1 MCPLVADDFGAEG
14 PHERGGGAHLVDAEE
29 PPDVAPREGLPVDRA
44 ARAGGW
50 RRGWPGATGE
60 WQPARSSTAGGRWA
74 GWRRDGRVR
83 AGGEG
88 RDVDPPRD
96 APVAPAWAVV
106 GPGSRA
112 TNRITAE
119 DRPQADDRVRIG
131 FAAVAA
137 EVNGSEQ
144 APDLPK
150 ADRVDETASH
160 LRQRLRADPDRVCR
174 PNLASTGRLPARPA
188 RGFRPPR
195 VISGSTA
202 LVPSV
207 LGG

>member
-1 MCPLVADDFGAEG
+1 M
-14 PHERGGGAHLVDAEE
+14 GGFA
-29 PPDVAPREGLPVDRA
+29 RA
-44 ARAGGW
+44 ARAGTST
-50 RRGWPGATGE
+50 RRAI
-60 WQPARSSTAGGRWA
+60 RLS
-74 GWRRDGRVR
+74 
-83 AGGEG
+83 
-88 RDVDPPRD
+88 PPRGRLW
-96 APVAPAWAVV
+96 V
-106 GPGSRA
+106 PGSRA

-131 FAAVAA
+131 FAAMAA
-137 EVNGSEQ
+137 EVDGSEQ

-150 ADRVDETASH
+150 ADRVVETASH
-160 LRQRLRADPDRVCR
+160 LGQRLRADPDRVRR